1 MFFPCLI
8 VPADYSC
15 AMKRLL
21 IIFIAVFYCS
31 GILAQQSN
39 VFDLN
44 RKTVYGIVQE
54 QQAKMPVIYAT
65 VTIKD
70 QSSRLI
76 AAGITD
82 EKGAFKLNDIPAGN
96 MIIVFSMMGYQTITK
111 PLLITAAVNHINA
124 GTIFLNPDSRL
135 LKEIAV
141 TGDKLA
147 ISLKL
152 DKKVFEPGKDILSQ
166 TGTAVELLNGVPAVS
181 VGPSGTVSLRGSSN
195 VLVLI
200 NGRRSGLTQGNALE
214 QIPADQVERVEVI
227 TNPSSRYDAAGS
239 SGIINLILKKNKKG
253 GFNGQLR
260 LVGGIPNETRIT
272 PSLNYKS
279 DKLNVF
285 STFGIRLSDYVGLYT
300 TKQSVSNAGNTAFLN
315 QRQDENRHD
324 DGKLLYFGADY
335 QINDQQTVTVAFLKN
350 STHDHDKTA
359 INYNYTS
366 KNGAD
371 SSLLRNGESW
381 ERRSYNQLEFNY
393 TRKFKQT
400 GKKYTIDIQYDFWNS
415 DKDWNLGTK
424 KLLPVVEPLPAI
436 RTSSIG
442 TSKDFMAQTDLVQ
455 PLDSNTTLEFGL
467 KAENRRVTSEFR
479 AEQQMG
485 EGWNIIDNINNQLNY
500 NELIGGA
507 YAQLGSKIGK
517 LAYQLGLRTELT
529 RVRVEDKTG
538 TYNNNNNYVRLF
550 PTLSLTYQLA
560 KGGAVQGSYSK
571 RINRPSLNL
580 LYPFNE
586 LTDFNA
592 QFIGNPELNPSY
604 ANVFELGFL
613 QRWNTLTFNP
623 SVYYQNN
630 SGTIQNYTFRNQNGV
645 FITTPVNIDR
655 EIRRGIEL
663 SVLYNPL
670 QWLQLN
676 TELNAYGFKQEGWY
690 QTYNFNYS
698 GTVFTSRLSAQVKFK
713 NKLSLQCRYNFTGAQ
728 SNAQSYSAAMHDI
741 DLGASKNLMK
751 DKATLLF
758 DIANAFNL
766 RKYRTTTTGNDYV
779 LAQTNIPNA
788 ARYRITF
795 VYRLNL
801 KENQAVR
808 QAKSGNRN

>member
-1 MFFPCLI
+1 
-8 VPADYSC
+8 
-15 AMKRLL
+15 MKRLL

-39 VFDLN
+39 SPDLSK
-44 RKTVYGIVQE
+44 KTVYGIVQE
-54 QQAKMPVIYAT
+54 QPAKIPVVYAT
-65 VTIKD
+65 VSIKD
-70 QSSRLI
+70 QSLRLI

-82 EKGAFKLNDIPAGN
+82 EKGAFRLNDIPPGN
-96 MIIVFSMMGYQTITK
+96 LTIEFTMMGYQTITK
-111 PLLITAAVNHINA
+111 PLLITAAGVNHINA
-124 GTIFLNPDSRL
+124 GAILLNPDSRL

-141 TGDKLA
+141 TSDKPA

-152 DKKVFEPGKDILSQ
+152 DKKVFETGKDILSQ
-166 TGTAVELLNGVPAVS
+166 TGTAVDLLNGVPAVS

-214 QIPADQVERVEVI
+214 QIPADQIERVEVI

-260 LVGGIPNETRIT
+260 LVGGVPNETRIT

-300 TKQSVSNAGNTAFLN
+300 TKQSVSSEGNTAFLN

-324 DGKLLYFGADY
+324 DGKLLYVGADY
-335 QINDQQTVTVAFLKN
+335 QINDQQTVTMAFLKN

-393 TRKFKQT
+393 TRKFKQP
-400 GKKYTIDIQYDFWNS
+400 GKKYTIDVQYDFWNS
-415 DKDWNLGTK
+415 DKDWNLSTK
-424 KLLPVVEPLPAI
+424 KMLPVVEPLPAI

-467 KAENRRVTSEFR
+467 KVENRRVTSEFR

-485 EGWNIIDNINNQLNY
+485 AGWNIIDNINNQLNY

-529 RVRVEDKTG
+529 RVRVEDVTG
-538 TYNNNNNYVRLF
+538 TYNNNKNYVRLF

-560 KGGAVQGSYSK
+560 KGGAVQGSYSR
-571 RINRPSLNL
+571 RINRPSLNF

-613 QRWNTLTFNP
+613 QHWNTLTFNP

-645 FITTPVNIDR
+645 FITTPVNIDG

-676 TELNAYGFKQEGWY
+676 TELNAYSFKQEGWY
-690 QTYNFNYS
+690 QTHNFNYS
-698 GTVFTSRLSAQVKFK
+698 GNVFTSRLSTQVKLK
-713 NKLSLQCRYNFTGAQ
+713 NKFSLQCRYNFTGAQ

-741 DLGASKNLMK
+741 DLGASKNLLK

-766 RKYRTTTTGNDYV
+766 RKYQTTTTGNDYV

-788 ARYRITF
+788 ARYRLTF

-801 KENQAVR
+801 KENQTIR
-808 QAKSGNRN
+808 EAKSGNRN

>member
-1 MFFPCLI
+1 
-8 VPADYSC
+8 
-15 AMKRLL
+15 MKRLL
-21 IIFIAVFYCS
+21 LIFITVFYGTS
-31 GILAQQSN
+31 ILAQQSN
-39 VFDLN
+39 LSDLKKN
-44 RKTVYGIVQE
+44 TVYGIVQE
-54 QQAKMPVIYAT
+54 QQSKMPVVYAT
-65 VTIKD
+65 VRIKD
-70 QSSRLI
+70 QSMKMI

-82 EKGAFKLNDIPAGN
+82 EKGAFKLHDIPSGKLV
-96 MIIVFSMMGYQTITK
+96 IEFTMMGYQTITK
-111 PLLITAAVNHINA
+111 PLLITINVKHINT
-124 GTIFLNPDSRL
+124 GTIFLDADSRL

-141 TGDKLA
+141 TGDQPA
-147 ISLKL
+147 ITLKL
-152 DKKVFEPGKDILSQ
+152 DKKIFETGKDILSQ
-166 TGTAVELLNGVPAVS
+166 TGSAVGLLNGVPAVS

-239 SGIINLILKKNKKG
+239 SGIINIILKKNKKG
-253 GFNGQLR
+253 GLNGQLR

-300 TKQSVSNAGNTAFLN
+300 TNQSVSNNGATTLLD

-324 DGKLLYFGADY
+324 DAKLLYVGADY
-335 QINDQQTVTVAFLKN
+335 QLNELQTVTVAFLKN

-359 INYNYTS
+359 LNYNYMNPG
-366 KNGAD
+366 NGAD

-393 TRKFKQT
+393 TRKFKQP
-400 GKKYTIDIQYDFWNS
+400 GKKHTIDIQYDFWNS

-424 KLLPVVEPLPAI
+424 KLLPVTATLPAI

-442 TSKDFMAQTDLVQ
+442 TSKDFMVQTDFTQ

-467 KAENRRVTSEFR
+467 KAENRRVTSEFK
-479 AEQQMG
+479 AEQQLG
-485 EGWNIIDNINNQLNY
+485 EEWSIIDNINNQLNY
-500 NELIGGA
+500 NELIGGG
-507 YAQLGSKIGK
+507 YAQLGSKTGK

-529 RVRVEDKTG
+529 RVRVEDRAG
-538 TYNNNNNYVRLF
+538 TYNNNKNYVRLF

-560 KGGAVQGSYSK
+560 KGGAIQGSYSK

-592 QFIGNPELNPSY
+592 RFVGNPELNPSY

-613 QRWNTLTFNP
+613 QRWNTFTLNP

-630 SGTIQNYTFRNQNGV
+630 KGTIQNYTFRNQDGI
-645 FITTPVNIDR
+645 FITTPVNIDGETR
-655 EIRRGIEL
+655 QGAEL
-663 SVLYNPL
+663 SALYNPL

-676 TELNAYGFKQEGWY
+676 TEFNAYRFKQTGWY
-690 QTYNFNYS
+690 ETHNFNYS
-698 GTVFTSRLSAQVKFK
+698 GDVFTSRLSTQVKFK
-713 NKLSLQCRYNFTGAQ
+713 NKLSFQCRYNFTGAQ
-728 SNAQSYSAAMHDI
+728 SNAQSYSAAMHYI
-741 DLGASKNLMK
+741 DLGASKNLLK
-751 DKATLLF
+751 DKATLLL
-758 DIANAFNL
+758 DITNVFNL
-766 RKYRTTTTGNDYV
+766 HRYQTTTTGNDYV
-779 LAQTNIPNA
+779 MAQTSIPNA
-788 ARYRITF
+788 ARYRLTF

-801 KENQAVR
+801 KDNQAIR

>member
-1 MFFPCLI
+1 
-8 VPADYSC
+8 
-15 AMKRLL
+15 MKRRLL

-31 GILAQQSN
+31 GILAQQSSSP
-39 VFDLN
+39 DLN
-44 RKTVYGIVQE
+44 KKTVYGIVQE
-54 QQAKMPVIYAT
+54 QPAKIPVVYAT
-65 VTIKD
+65 VSIKD
-70 QSSRLI
+70 ESLRLI

-82 EKGAFKLNDIPAGN
+82 EKGAFRLNDIPVGN
-96 MIIVFSMMGYQTITK
+96 LTIEFRMMGYQTITK

-141 TGDKLA
+141 TSDKPA

-152 DKKVFEPGKDILSQ
+152 DKKVFETGKDILSQ

-239 SGIINLILKKNKKG
+239 SGIINIILKKNKKG

-300 TKQSVSNAGNTAFLN
+300 TKQSVSSEGNTAFLN

-335 QINDQQTVTVAFLKN
+335 LINDQQTVTLAFLKN

-359 INYNYTS
+359 INYNYSS

-393 TRKFKQT
+393 TRKFKQP

-424 KLLPVVEPLPAI
+424 KLLPVIESLPAI

-479 AEQQMG
+479 AEQQIG
-485 EGWNIIDNINNQLNY
+485 AGWNIIDNINNQLNY

-517 LAYQLGLRTELT
+517 LAYHQLGLRTELT
-529 RVRVEDKTG
+529 RVRVEDITG
-538 TYNNNNNYVRLF
+538 TYNNNKNYVRLF

-604 ANVFELGFL
+604 ADVFELGFL
-613 QRWNTLTFNP
+613 QRWNTFTFNP

-630 SGTIQNYTFRNQNGV
+630 SGTIQNYTFRNQNGI

-655 EIRRGIEL
+655 EIRKGVEL

-670 QWLQLN
+670 QWLQLS
-676 TELNAYGFKQEGWY
+676 TELNAYSFKQEVVKHIILIILAM
-690 QTYNFNYS
+690 YS
-698 GTVFTSRLSAQVKFK
+698 
-713 NKLSLQCRYNFTGAQ
+713 
-728 SNAQSYSAAMHDI
+728 
-741 DLGASKNLMK
+741 
-751 DKATLLF
+751 
-758 DIANAFNL
+758 
-766 RKYRTTTTGNDYV
+766 
-779 LAQTNIPNA
+779 P
-788 ARYRITF
+788 
-795 VYRLNL
+795 
-801 KENQAVR
+801 AV
-808 QAKSGNRN
+808 

>member
-1 MFFPCLI
+1 
-8 VPADYSC
+8 
-15 AMKRLL
+15 MKRLL
-21 IIFIAVFYCS
+21 IIFIAVFYCTS
-31 GILAQQSN
+31 ILAQPSGSS
-39 VFDLN
+39 DPKK
-44 RKTVYGIVQE
+44 KTVYGIVQE
-54 QQAKMPVIYAT
+54 QQAKMPVVYAT
-65 VTIKD
+65 VSIKD
-70 QSSRLI
+70 QSMKLI

-82 EKGAFKLNDIPAGN
+82 EKGAFKFNDIPPGKLT
-96 MIIVFSMMGYQTITK
+96 IEFTMMGYLIITK
-111 PLLITAAVNHINA
+111 PLLITAAMDHINT
-124 GTIFLNPDSRL
+124 GTTFLNADSRL
-135 LKEIAV
+135 LKEISI
-141 TGDKLA
+141 TSDQPA
-147 ISLKL
+147 ITLKL
-152 DKKVFEPGKDILSQ
+152 DKKVFETGKDILSQ
-166 TGTAVELLNGVPAVS
+166 TGSAVELLNGVPAVS

-239 SGIINLILKKNKKG
+239 SGIINIILKKNKKG

-272 PSLNYKS
+272 PSLSYKS

-300 TKQSVSNAGNTAFLN
+300 TNQSVSNNGAITFLN
-315 QRQDENRHD
+315 QQQDENRHD
-324 DGKLLYFGADY
+324 DAKLLYVGADY
-335 QINDQQTVTVAFLKN
+335 QLNDQQTVTVAFLKN

-359 INYNYTS
+359 LNYKYMNTG
-366 KNGAD
+366 NAAD

-393 TRKFKQT
+393 TRKFKQP
-400 GKKYTIDIQYDFWNS
+400 GKKHTIDIQYDFWNS

-424 KLLPVVEPLPAI
+424 KLLPVIEILPAI

-442 TSKDFMAQTDLVQ
+442 TSKDFMAQTDFTQ

-467 KAENRRVTSEFR
+467 KAENRRVTSEFK
-479 AEQQMG
+479 AEQQMAG
-485 EGWNIIDNINNQLNY
+485 DWSIIDNINNQLNY
-500 NELIGGA
+500 NELIGGG

-529 RVRVEDKTG
+529 RVRVEDRAG
-538 TYNNNNNYVRLF
+538 TYNNNKNYVRLF

-560 KGGAVQGSYSK
+560 KGGAIQGSYSK

-586 LTDFNA
+586 LTDYNA
-592 QFIGNPELNPSY
+592 MFIGNPELNPSY
-604 ANVFELGFL
+604 ANVFEVGFL
-613 QRWNTLTFNP
+613 QRWNTFTLNP

-630 SGTIQNYTFRNQNGV
+630 KGTIQNYTFRNQDGI
-645 FITTPVNIDR
+645 FITTPVNIDG

-663 SVLYNPL
+663 SAIYNPL

-676 TELNAYGFKQEGWY
+676 TEFNAYSFKQTGWY
-690 QTYNFNYS
+690 QAHNFNYS
-698 GTVFTSRLSAQVKFK
+698 GNVFTSRLSTQVKFK

-728 SNAQSYSAAMHDI
+728 SNAQSYSAAMNYI
-741 DLGASKNLMK
+741 DLGASKNLLK
-751 DKATLLF
+751 DKATLLL
-758 DIANAFNL
+758 DITNLFNL
-766 RKYRTTTTGNDYV
+766 HKYQTTTTGNDYI
-779 LAQTNIPNA
+779 LAQTSIPNA
-788 ARYRITF
+788 ARYRLTF

-801 KENQAVR
+801 KENQSVR

>member
-31 GILAQQSN
+31 GILAQQSSSP
-39 VFDLN
+39 DLN
-44 RKTVYGIVQE
+44 KKTVYGIVQE
-54 QQAKMPVIYAT
+54 QPAKIPVVYAT
-65 VTIKD
+65 VSIKD
-70 QSSRLI
+70 ESLRLI

-82 EKGAFKLNDIPAGN
+82 ERGAFKLNDIPVGN
-96 MIIVFSMMGYQTITK
+96 LTIEFRMMGYQTITK

-141 TGDKLA
+141 TSDKPA

-152 DKKVFEPGKDILSQ
+152 DKKVFETGKDILSQ

-239 SGIINLILKKNKKG
+239 SGIINIILKKNKKG

-300 TKQSVSNAGNTAFLN
+300 TKQSVSSEGNTAFLN

-335 QINDQQTVTVAFLKN
+335 LINDQQTVTLAFLKN

-359 INYNYTS
+359 INYNYSS

-371 SSLLRNGESW
+371 SSLLRSGESW

-393 TRKFKQT
+393 TRKFKQP

-424 KLLPVVEPLPAI
+424 KLLPVVESLPAI

-485 EGWNIIDNINNQLNY
+485 AGWNIVDNINNQLNY

-517 LAYQLGLRTELT
+517 LAYQLGIRTELT
-529 RVRVEDKTG
+529 RVRVEDVAG
-538 TYNNNNNYVRLF
+538 TYNNSKNYVRLF

-560 KGGAVQGSYSK
+560 KGGALQGSYSK

-613 QRWNTLTFNP
+613 QRWNTFTFNP

-630 SGTIQNYTFRNQNGV
+630 SGTIQNYTFRNQEAV
-645 FITTPVNIDR
+645 FITTPVNIDG
-655 EIRRGIEL
+655 EIRKGIEL
-663 SVLYNPL
+663 STLYNPL
-670 QWLQLN
+670 QWLQLSA
-676 TELNAYGFKQEGWY
+676 ELNAYSFKQTGWY
-690 QTYNFNYS
+690 KAYNFNYS
-698 GTVFTSRLSAQVKFK
+698 GDVFTGRLSTQVKLQ

-728 SNAQSYSAAMHDI
+728 SNAQSYSAAMHYI
-741 DLGASKNLMK
+741 DLGASKNLLK

-758 DIANAFNL
+758 DVANAFNL

-779 LAQTNIPNA
+779 LAQTNVPNA
-788 ARYRITF
+788 ARYRLTF

-801 KENQAVR
+801 KENQAIR